1 LMNHESLGALPA
13 QLMRRWAKASK
24 DGKRALVALSSG
36 QENAQGCLDEAVEA
50 LNVVCDDM
58 VRWRER
64 NKACASPVA
73 SLIEAYCH
81 EASVRHQMSV
91 APANGD
97 GAPAYLAVWKTEP
110 FVNGPMGQRARKE
123 MRLVREMEDLRDRV
137 H

>member
-1 LMNHESLGALPA
+1 MNHESLGSLPPE
-13 QLMRRWAKASK
+13 LLRRWAKASK
-24 DGKRALVALSSG
+24 DGKRALVTLSSG
-36 QENAQGCLDEAVEA
+36 QENAQARLHDAVEA

-64 NKACASPVA
+64 NDACASPVA

-81 EASVRHQMSV
+81 EASMRHQMS
-91 APANGD
+91 AALANGE
-97 GAPAYLAVWKTEP
+97 GAPAFLAVWKAEP
-110 FVNGPMGQRARKE
+110 WVNGPMGQQARQQ